1 MMVCVCDPLV
11 VVKIAGRA
19 NCTVSVDFKHV
30 VEELRRRG
38 CGQFVFDLSECAT
51 MDSTFLGVMAG
62 LGQRPATEPADK
74 PSACIQLLNPNARVA
89 ELLENLGIAHL
100 FQIAN
105 DPNFIA
111 RNLEPVPLTPGGA
124 DRAEVCRTS
133 LEAHQ
138 LLMALNPENVAKFKD
153 VTQFLAEDLKR
164 MGEKS

>member
-1 MMVCVCDPLV
+1 MVCVCDPLV

-19 NCTVSVDFKHV
+19 NCTVSVDFKRV

-62 LGQRPATEPADK
+62 LGQKPAGASPDQPA
-74 PSACIQLLNPNARVA
+74 AGIQLLNPNARVS

-100 FQIAN
+100 FQLVN
-105 DPNFIA
+105 DPNFAA
-111 RNLEPVPLTPGGA
+111 RNLQPVEPGPGSA

-138 LLMALNPENVAKFKD
+138 LLMALNPANVSKFKD
-153 VTQFLAEDLKR
+153 VAQFLAEDLKK
-164 MGEKS
+164 MGGKS